1 MYQELLRA
9 SNVGMCDIAVYIK
22 QETNVRIEIESS
34 CEKLY
39 TCANTGLIKSLEHAS
54 PEPAEKCLI
63 VNNKDPYMRIEMLYP
78 RLEEIIPE
86 TPVRANLV
94 HAYPPYTRANIIMVL
109 DTSPHYDLY
118 GLEYRGATVITSTKR
133 TILEGYGVIQLVE
146 SSISKQVDAVEV
158 IVDDILGFETIYPIL
173 PRDSHSRGIRLC
185 SKQLGLSEEK
195 LSYEHGNP
203 AFIIN
208 YASYLRGKAGS
219 LAKLQLQ
226 AGLIRLYS
234 LLPLSRSQ
242 VVEIAKHLSEA
253 GRVDPIIKRENL
265 LVRKV
270 PIAGLPLRLRKTQNN
285 SKIVLETVLT
295 DSLDIRGW
303 EEASIFCRECWEPLS
318 LYELRGKG

>member
-1 MYQELLRA
+1 M
-9 SNVGMCDIAVYIK
+9 GTCDIATYIK

-34 CEKLY
+34 CERLY
-39 TCANTGLIKSLEHAS
+39 TCANTCLIRNVEHAS
-54 PEPAEKCLI
+54 IETREECSI
-63 VNNKDPYMRIEMLYP
+63 INNKGPYIQIKMSYP

-86 TPVRANLV
+86 TPVRANLIHV
-94 HAYPPYTRANIIMVL
+94 YPPYTRANIAIVL
-109 DTSPHYDLY
+109 DTNPKYDFY

-133 TILEGYGVIQLVE
+133 TVLEGHGVTQLIE
-146 SSISKQVDAVEV
+146 SSVSEKVDTVEV

-185 SKQLGLSEEK
+185 SKRLGLSEEK

-203 AFIIN
+203 AFIVN
-208 YASYLRGKAGS
+208 YASYLKKKAGS

-234 LLPLSRSQ
+234 LLPLSHSQ
-242 VVEIAKHLSEA
+242 VVEVAKYLSEA
-253 GRVDPIIKRENL
+253 GHVSPIIKQEKM
-265 LVRKV
+265 LVKKV
-270 PIAGLPLRLRKTQNN
+270 PVTGIPLRLRKTQNN
-285 SKIVLETVLT
+285 SKIILETVIM

-303 EEASIFCRECWEPLS
+303 EEVSIFCRECWEPLS

>member
-1 MYQELLRA
+1 M
-9 SNVGMCDIAVYIK
+9 GMCDIAIYIR

-39 TCANTGLIKSLEHAS
+39 TCANTSLVKDVEHAS

-63 VNNKDPYMRIEMLYP
+63 INNKGPYTRIEMLYP
-78 RLEEIIPE
+78 RLEKIIPE
-86 TPVRANLV
+86 TPLRANLV
-94 HAYPPYTRANIIMVL
+94 HVYPPYTRANVAMVL

-118 GLEYRGATVITSTKR
+118 GLEYRGATVITTTKR
-133 TILEGYGVIQLVE
+133 TILEGYGLIQLVE
-146 SSISKQVDAVEV
+146 SSTSEQVDTAEV

-173 PRDSHSRGIRLC
+173 PKDSHSRGIRLC

-203 AFIIN
+203 VFIIN
-208 YASYLRGKAGS
+208 YADYLRERARS

-226 AGLIRLYS
+226 AGLMRLYS
-234 LLPLSRSQ
+234 LLPLSHSQ
-242 VVEIAKHLSEA
+242 VVEIATHLAKS
-253 GRVDPIIKRENL
+253 GRVDPIIKHEDS
-265 LVRKV
+265 LVKKV
-270 PIAGLPLRLRKTQNN
+270 PIAELPLRLRKTQNN
-285 SKIVLETVLT
+285 SKIILETVIT

-303 EEASIFCRECWEPLS
+303 EEVSIFCRECWEPLS

>member
-1 MYQELLRA
+1 
-9 SNVGMCDIAVYIK
+9 VGMCDIAIYIK
-22 QETNVRIEIESS
+22 QETNVRIEVESS

-39 TCANTGLIKSLEHAS
+39 TCANNLIKDIKHASLEPS
-54 PEPAEKCLI
+54 ERCLI
-63 VNNKDPYMRIEMLYP
+63 INNKGPYAQVKMTFP

-94 HAYPPYTRANIIMVL
+94 HAYPPYTRANVAIVL

-133 TILEGYGVIQLVE
+133 TILEGNGVVQLVE
-146 SSISKQVDAVEV
+146 STIGEQVNTAEI
-158 IVDDILGFETIYPIL
+158 IVDDILGFEAMYPIL
-173 PRDSHSRGIRLC
+173 PRDKHSRGIRLC
-185 SKQLGLSEEK
+185 GKQLGLSEEK
-195 LSYEHGNP
+195 LNYEHGNP
-203 AFIIN
+203 LFVVN
-208 YASYLRGKAGS
+208 YASYLREKVES

-253 GRVDPIIKRENL
+253 GRVDPIIKHEEL
-265 LVRKV
+265 LVKKV
-270 PIAGLPLRLRKTQNN
+270 PVTELPLRLRKTQNN
-285 SKIVLETVLT
+285 SKIILEAVLT
-295 DSLDIRGW
+295 DSLDARGW
-303 EEASIFCRECWEPLS
+303 DEVSIFCRECWEPLS

>member
-1 MYQELLRA
+1 M
-9 SNVGMCDIAVYIK
+9 GMCDIAVYVR

-39 TCANTGLIKSLEHAS
+39 TCADTSLVKSVEHAS
-54 PEPAEKCLI
+54 SEPVEKCSI
-63 VNNKDPYMRIEMLYP
+63 INNRGPYTQIEMVYP

-86 TPVRANLV
+86 TPVKANLV
-94 HAYPPYTRANIIMVL
+94 HAYPPYTRANVVMVL

-146 SSISKQVDAVEV
+146 SSISKQVDAAEV

-208 YASYLRGKAGS
+208 YASYLREKAGS

-234 LLPLSRSQ
+234 LLPLNHSQ
-242 VVEIAKHLSEA
+242 VMEIAKHLSKA
-253 GRVDPIIKRENL
+253 GHVDPIIKHENS
-265 LVRKV
+265 LVKKV
-270 PIAGLPLRLRKTQNN
+270 PIAGLPLRLRKIQNN
-285 SKIVLETVLT
+285 SKIVLETMIT

-303 EEASIFCRECWEPLS
+303 EEVSIFCRECWEPLS